1 MTTTNQSAVL
11 AAIEAGAFSVP
22 TIATA
27 AGISHEAAE
36 DAVMSLIITGA
47 ISCDDVEAPDND

>member
-27 AGISHEAAE
+27 TCLTHEAVE
-36 DAVMSLIITGA
+36 DAVMALIITGA
-47 ISCDDVEAPDND
+47 ISCDDVEAPE

>member
-22 TIATA
+22 TIAA
-27 AGISHEAAE
+27 ATGLSHEAVE
-36 DAVMSLIITGA
+36 DAVMVLIISGA